1 MSKKTFTKIL
11 SFTVIVLP
19 LVTYAQVGIPCNGP
33 DCQFKDLITL
43 ANNIVKFLMYS
54 VAVPLA
60 ALGFVFSGA
69 KLILNQDK
77 EGAWSETKESF
88 WNIGKGFAIM
98 LGAYV
103 LIKAILY
110 AFLNTD
116 QGFTLF
122 LIQ

>member
-1 MSKKTFTKIL
+1 MSQKTITQIL
-11 SFTVIVLP
+11 SLAVFLLP
-19 LVTYAQVGIPCNGP
+19 FSVSAQVGIPCDGP
-33 DCQFKDLITL
+33 DCDFEDLITL
-43 ANNIVKFLMYS
+43 ANRIVKFLMYN

-88 WNIGKGFAIM
+88 WNIGKGFGII
-98 LGAYV
+98 LGSYV

-110 AFLNTD
+110 AFLNTE